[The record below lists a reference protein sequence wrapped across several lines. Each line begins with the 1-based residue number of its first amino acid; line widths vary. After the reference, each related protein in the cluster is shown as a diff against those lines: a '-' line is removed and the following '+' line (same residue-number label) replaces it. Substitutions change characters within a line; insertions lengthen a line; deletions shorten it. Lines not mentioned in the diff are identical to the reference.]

1 MAQYLGDF
9 GTRQF
14 IMKGLDRADDSHYKW
29 KFNVEVL
36 KRDYINILQE
46 IYHMNHFS
54 GDAMFIRGGNSLY
67 VQEKDLPAIHKLF
80 PHYKLVTVED
90 AGHWLHADK
99 PKKVIEEVMIFL
111 A

>member
-1 MAQYLGDF
+1 
-9 GTRQF
+9 
-14 IMKGLDRADDSHYKW
+14 
-29 KFNVEVL
+29 VL

-54 GDAMFIRGGNSLY
+54 GDVMFIRGGNSLY

-99 PKKVIEEVMIFL
+99 PKKVIEEVMNFL